1 VRNPEQMAGQ
11 VREEAGQRSLPIDVE
26 EIARLRGARVVYE
39 QMDPELSGLLYR
51 DGETVVIGVNSAH
64 HENRQRFTIAHELG
78 HLVLHQGRPVVLDH
92 VVRLNFRDPL
102 SGTATDTEEIQAN
115 RFAAELLM
123 PADLVRV
130 EAGRAREARNPLDDH
145 FEQALAQ
152 GFGVSAE
159 AMKNRLTNLGFR
171 SQM

>member
-1 VRNPEQMAGQ
+1 MAGQ
-11 VREEAGQRSLPIDVE
+11 VREAAGQRSLPIDVE
-26 EIARLRGARVVYE
+26 KIARLRGARVVYE

-51 DGETVVIGVNSAH
+51 DGETVVIGVNSVH

-92 VVRLNFRDPL
+92 VVRLNFRDPR
-102 SGTATDTEEIQAN
+102 SGMATDTEEIQAN

-130 EAGRAREARNPLDDH
+130 EARSAREAGSPIDDY

-152 GFGVSAE
+152 GFGVSPE